1 MQDTTLNTQL
11 NLLKV
16 DEIFH
21 LFQKT
26 DISMYATN
34 PNLIDYSLLKV
45 YITKLYYIP
54 IALDRIVKIEQ
65 YSYS

>member
-1 MQDTTLNTQL
+1 MFMQDTTLNTQL

-34 PNLIDYSLLKV
+34 PNLIN
-45 YITKLYYIP
+45 
-54 IALDRIVKIEQ
+54 
-65 YSYS
+65 